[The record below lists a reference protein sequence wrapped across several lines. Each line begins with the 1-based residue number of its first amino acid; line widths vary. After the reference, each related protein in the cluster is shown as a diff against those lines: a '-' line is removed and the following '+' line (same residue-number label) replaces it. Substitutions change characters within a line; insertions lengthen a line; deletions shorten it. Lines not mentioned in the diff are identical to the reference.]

1 MYGVRLVLSRLL
13 VIGAVA
19 MFSYAFLQTAVCRCQ
34 LANDDLPELQISDAQ
49 FGIEMWDAD
58 AGYIYDET
66 DTVVLEPGTSFGWRI
81 RLKNPVTTVRL
92 TEEFVLPA
100 PPSHWGLTRDT
111 HVTNDGRV
119 AVTHKDLSP
128 NDGWIDNGWVVT
140 EGDPEGLY
148 EMRIYLDGDLVQTFR
163 FNGVKP

>member
-1 MYGVRLVLSRLL
+1 MYGVRLVLGRLL
-13 VIGAVA
+13 MIGAVA
-19 MFSYAFLQTAVCRCQ
+19 LFSYSFLQGAVCRCH
-34 LANDDLPELQISDAQ
+34 LADDLPELMISDAQ
-49 FGIEMWDAD
+49 FGIETWDAD

-81 RLKNPVTTVRL
+81 KLKNPVTTVRL

-100 PPSHWGLTRDT
+100 PPAHWGLTRDT
-111 HVTNDGRV
+111 EVTADRRV
-119 AVTHKDLSP
+119 AVTEKNVTP
-128 NDGWIDNGWVVT
+128 EDGWIDNGWVVT

-163 FNGVKP
+163 FNAVKP